1 MDFYLKA
8 DKWNKK
14 KCQDTDPYAI
24 PLKTQK
30 LSNVTVI
37 KVKNA
42 SYRLATIEG
51 VFAVV
56 NGRDI
61 KVSKSGKHTKKVF
74 CTWYGHQIQ
83 TDFPEL
89 TLDLNHTEV
98 IENYTGKVVVDIGKD
113 PKRSEAKAKPKTK
126 AVAKKKT
133 KAKKSK

>member
-56 NGRDI
+56 NGRDV

-89 TLDLNHTEV
+89 TLDPNHTEV

-113 PKRSEAKAKPKTK
+113 PKRSEAKAKQKTK
-126 AVAKKKT
+126 PVAKKKT

>member
-1 MDFYLKA
+1 MDFYLRA
-8 DKWNKK
+8 EKWNSK
-14 KCQDTDPYAI
+14 KCPDTDPHAI

-37 KVKNA
+37 QVKNA
-42 SYRLATIEG
+42 KYRLATIEG
-51 VFAVV
+51 VFVVV

-89 TLDLNHTEV
+89 TLDPNHTEV
-98 IENYTGKVVVDIGKD
+98 IENYTGKVVIDIGKD
-113 PKRSEAKAKPKTK
+113 SKATQDNAKAKAKAKPK
-126 AVAKKKT
+126 AKSK
-133 KAKKSK
+133 KAK

>member
-8 DKWNKK
+8 EKWNSK
-14 KCQDTDPYAI
+14 KCPDTDPHAI

-37 KVKNA
+37 QVKNA
-42 SYRLATIEG
+42 RYRLATIEG

-89 TLDLNHTEV
+89 TLDPNHTEV
-98 IENYTGKVVVDIGKD
+98 IENYSGKVVVDIGKN
-113 PKRSEAKAKPKTK
+113 PKAIESKVKAKLKAKPK
-126 AVAKKKT
+126 KT
-133 KAKKSK
+133 K

>member
-8 DKWNKK
+8 EKWNSK
-14 KCQDTDPYAI
+14 KCPDTDPHAI

-37 KVKNA
+37 LVKNA
-42 SYRLATIEG
+42 KYRLATIEG

-89 TLDLNHTEV
+89 TLDPNHTEV
-98 IENYTGKVVVDIGKD
+98 IENYSGKVVVDIGKN
-113 PKRSEAKAKPKTK
+113 PKAIEAKVKAKPKAKPKTK
-126 AVAKKKT
+126 SK
-133 KAKKSK
+133 KAK